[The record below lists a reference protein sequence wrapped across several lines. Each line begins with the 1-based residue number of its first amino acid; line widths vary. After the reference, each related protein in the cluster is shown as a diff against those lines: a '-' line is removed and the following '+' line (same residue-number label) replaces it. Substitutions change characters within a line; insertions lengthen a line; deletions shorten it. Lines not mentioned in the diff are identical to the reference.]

1 MGSLDL
7 RKHKCYNQSVKSL
20 WRVRREDMIPLQA
33 PLCIICN
40 RPIENDSLKYVDED
54 GNPVHEPCYVE
65 QVTKKKTASSGYFQ
79 SKIDRR
85 A

>member
-7 RKHKCYNQSVKSL
+7 HKHKCYNQSVESL
-20 WRVRREDMIPLQA
+20 GRVRPENMIPLQA

-40 RPIENDSLKYVDED
+40 RRIENDSLKYVDEN

-79 SKIDRR
+79 SKIDRP